1 MLGAREATRSSRPP
15 QAAVQFAAEERHAPR
30 PSAWTDS
37 TPLPPPAA
45 HDRGALGAAL
55 AVGLAALVVYLFTLA
70 PSITWRHDGADS
82 GELAAAAAVLGVP
95 HPPGYP
101 TWTLLAWLFTHLPLG
116 ELAHRVALLSAL
128 SAATAAALVAW
139 LVQTLWPRQ
148 PGVRAAAVLGG
159 LALAFQFTFWSQA
172 VLVEVYALHT
182 LFVAL
187 IAALIL
193 PRSPHELARH
203 RMAAFVFGLG
213 LGNHLSLI
221 FLGPWLLLD
230 FGAKLPPL
238 PAARRLFGLL
248 LPCLAGLAVYVYLP
262 LAAGRQPTLRWG
274 DPTTPGGFWWLVS
287 AQLYRGALFG
297 LTVPEMLIRLRAWL
311 DLLAQPLAWPGL
323 ILAVLG
329 LRRLATQERR
339 LALATVGVALIVAIY
354 ALGYATADAFVYLLP
369 VFLLA
374 ALWQAAGVLAVAA
387 WLARR
392 RVAGLAWLVCLL
404 PALLLW
410 QNWAAVDLSHDE
422 TARQYAQDAL
432 AAAAPDALLI
442 ANGDEH
448 TFALWY
454 VQDGLGE
461 RPDVAVVERTLWNFD
476 WYRRHL
482 AQRWPDLAV
491 SAGPDVS
498 DLIQS
503 QLGKRPIF
511 TTDPDEDLALRYDL
525 QPVGVL
531 WLVPAAAS
539 STPRRDNQTY
549 STVPMKAG
557 TGEPSK

>member
-1 MLGAREATRSSRPP
+1 MLGPQGATRRSPP
-15 QAAVQFAAEERHAPR
+15 RAAARFADRQRLAPR
-30 PSAWTDS
+30 ASAAADLILS
-37 TPLPPPAA
+37 PPAA
-45 HDRGALGAAL
+45 PRDWGALGMAL
-55 AVGLAALVVYLFTLA
+55 LVGLAALAVYLLTLA

-82 GELAAAAAVLGVP
+82 GELAVAAAVLGVP

-101 TWTLLAWLFTHLPLG
+101 TWTLLAWLFTHLPVG
-116 ELAHRVALLSAL
+116 ELARRVALLSAL
-128 SAATAAALVAW
+128 SAAIAAALVAW

-148 PGVRAAAVLGG
+148 PGVRAAAALGG

-172 VLVEVYALHT
+172 ILVEVYALHT

-187 IAALIL
+187 IAALTL
-193 PRSPHELARH
+193 PQSPNALAR
-203 RMAAFVFGLG
+203 RRLAAFVFGLG

-221 FLGPWLLLD
+221 FVGPWLLLG
-230 FGAKLPPL
+230 FSAKLPPL
-238 PAARRLFGLL
+238 TAARRLIGLL

-297 LTVPEMLIRLRAWL
+297 LTLPEMLIRLRAWL

-323 ILAVLG
+323 ALAALG
-329 LRRLATQERR
+329 LWRLAAQDRR
-339 LALATVGVALIVAIY
+339 LALATVGAALLVALY
-354 ALGYATADAFVYLLP
+354 ALGYATVDAFVYLLP

-392 RVAGLAWLVCLL
+392 QVAGLAWLVCLV

-410 QNWAAVDLSHDE
+410 RNWAAVDLSRDQ

-432 AAAAPDALLI
+432 AAAAPNALLI
-442 ANGDEH
+442 ASGDEH

-498 DLIQS
+498 DLIES
-503 QLGKRPIF
+503 QLGQRPIF

-531 WLVPAAAS
+531 WRVQAAS
-539 STPRRDNQTY
+539 SSPPRSDNQILLI
-549 STVPMKAG
+549 ARR
-557 TGEPSK
+557 